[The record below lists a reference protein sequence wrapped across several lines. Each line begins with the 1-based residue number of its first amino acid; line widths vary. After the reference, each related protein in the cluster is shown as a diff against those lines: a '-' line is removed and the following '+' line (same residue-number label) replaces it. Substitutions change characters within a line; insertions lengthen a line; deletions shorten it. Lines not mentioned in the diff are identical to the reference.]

1 MCKQKTE
8 KLISVQSN
16 HEVEYFGG
24 IAAPTHRDTKGILP
38 TKFKKHKKTWK
49 IFTLE
54 EKPASQDDK
63 KFKRV
68 GSIQNTGTLQKF

>member
-1 MCKQKTE
+1 MLNTLE
-8 KLISVQSN
+8 VQLRPITGTLQAF
-16 HEVEYFGG
+16 YQQ
-24 IAAPTHRDTKGILP
+24 
-38 TKFKKHKKTWK
+38 KFKKHKKTWK

-54 EKPASQDDK
+54 EKRASQDDK